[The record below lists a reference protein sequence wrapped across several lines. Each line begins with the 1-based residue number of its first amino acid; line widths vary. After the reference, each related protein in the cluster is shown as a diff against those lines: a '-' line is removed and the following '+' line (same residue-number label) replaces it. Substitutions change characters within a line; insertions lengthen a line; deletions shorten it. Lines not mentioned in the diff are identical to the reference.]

1 MRSNIIVLKFNL
13 GNCHYTVSEHFYL
26 INLIN
31 TFLNKSKRIQRQ
43 ILSYLYLLIIIIL
56 TRKMLIV

>member
-13 GNCHYTVSEHFYL
+13 GNCHYTVTKHFYL

-56 TRKMLIV
+56 TRNMLIV

>member
-1 MRSNIIVLKFNL
+1 MRSNIIILKFNL
-13 GNCHYTVSEHFYL
+13 GNCHYTITKHFYL

-31 TFLNKSKRIQRQ
+31 MFLNKSERIQRQ

-56 TRKMLIV
+56 IRKKLIL